1 MVTDHDHVTI
11 QNLEVQFDVDGEGDD
26 AAFARLFEKYI
37 RQWARKQE
45 EAQAREKWIER
56 ERSLGDRREE
66 YD

>member
-1 MVTDHDHVTI
+1 MATTKSTTTI
-11 QNLEVQFDVDGEGDD
+11 HNLEVQFDVEGEGDD
-26 AAFARLFEKYI
+26 AAFAKLFEKYI

-45 EAQAREKWIER
+45 EAQAREKWIEC